1 MKALTEAVVGSEVE
15 LEVELSSNAGPDT
28 KTHTVEVTE
37 VDGDT
42 LTGEVTQY
50 GETDTVTVDVSTM
63 EFSMIGPNFQPIV
76 SVDGVEVT
84 DDDDDTGS
92 SWYVYD
98 TLRRQNV
105 ETMVPTRDDAD
116 RIAAD
121 YADKWEGRGDHLNG
135 AENVMSRLTIAEHC

>member
-1 MKALTEAVVGSEVE
+1 MEALTEAEVGSEVE
-15 LEVELSSNAGPDT
+15 LEVKLSSNAGPDT

-37 VDGDT
+37 ADGDT

-84 DDDDDTGS
+84 DGDDDTGAA
-92 SWYVYD
+92 WYVYD
-98 TLRRQNV
+98 TMRNRNV
-105 ETMVPTRDDAD
+105 ETMIPTKEEAD
-116 RIAAD
+116 RVAD
-121 YADKWEGRGDHLNG
+121 AYADKWEGRGDHRAG
-135 AENVMSRLTIAEHC
+135 AENVMGRLTIAEHC